1 MFLVIMFI
9 ILDWLKF
16 YKFDEF
22 IVDENVYWKLNILK
36 DELFVYCKEICGGK
50 IFWIFKVELG

>member
-36 DELFVYCKEICGGK
+36 DELFVYCKEIFGGK